1 MKTILV
7 VAAHPDD
14 EILGCG
20 GTMARLARAGVAV
33 HIAIMGEGATSR
45 ADSRAAGDAQAVE
58 ALGNQAR
65 QAAALVGA
73 RDVTLFGLPD
83 NRFDTLALLDV
94 VKPIEKLIAAL
105 GPDTI
110 FTHHHGDLNVDHQ
123 TVNRAVLTASRPK
136 PGSPVKEVLAFE
148 IASSTEWAFQHL
160 QPAFHA
166 NTFFDIS
173 DTLAVKTRA
182 LDCYQTEVCAFPH
195 PRSAE
200 ALEAI
205 GKRWGSVVGCAA
217 AEAFEVIRSIR

>member
-1 MKTILV
+1 MNTVLV

-20 GTMARLARAGVAV
+20 GTMARLSRAGVAV

-45 ADSRAAGDAQAVE
+45 PDSPSKDDDAAVESLRHDARRAAQV
-58 ALGNQAR
+58 
-65 QAAALVGA
+65 VGA
-73 RDVTLFGLPD
+73 KDVTFFGLPD
-83 NRFDTLALLDV
+83 NRFDTVALLDV
-94 VKPIEKLIAAL
+94 VKPIEKLVAAL
-105 GPDTI
+105 SPDTI
-110 FTHHHGDLNVDHQ
+110 FTHHLGDLNVDHQ
-123 TVNRAVLTASRPK
+123 TVNRAVLTATRPK
-136 PGSPVKEVLAFE
+136 PGMPVKDVLAFE

-160 QPAFHA
+160 QPVFHA

-173 DTLAVKTRA
+173 DTLAAKTRA
-182 LDCYQTEVCAFPH
+182 LACYATELCAFPH

-205 GKRWGSVVGCAA
+205 GRRWGSVVGCPA

>member
-20 GTMARLARAGVAV
+20 ATMARLARAGADV
-33 HIAIMGEGATSR
+33 HVAIMGEGATSR
-45 ADSRAAGDAQAVE
+45 ADSRAAADRGAVASLERDA
-58 ALGNQAR
+58 R
-65 QAAALVGA
+65 RAAEVVGA
-73 RDVTLFGLPD
+73 RAVTLFGLPD

-94 VKPIEKLIAAL
+94 VKPIEALIARL
-105 GPDTI
+105 SPDAI

-123 TVNRAVLTASRPK
+123 IVNRAVLTATRPK
-136 PGSPVKEVLAFE
+136 PGMPVREVLAFE
-148 IASSTEWAFQHL
+148 IASSTEWSFQHL

-173 DTLAVKTRA
+173 DTLAAKTRA
-182 LDCYQTEVCAFPH
+182 LDCYETEVCAFPH
-195 PRSAE
+195 PRSPE

-205 GKRWGSVVGCAA
+205 ARRWGSVVGCRA